1 MQAQMSSTSDQPSRR
16 YHFFILGLS
25 RQPGNRPGEPESWRI
40 SLENSQTAERKGF
53 TDLAELYGF
62 LNAWLEGGG
71 HVTAHNDD

>member
-62 LNAWLEGGG
+62 LSAWLEGSGQ
-71 HVTAHNDD
+71 VTARHDD